1 MIKFQGLVPSTFV
14 LLLTLSLCSAE
25 NDVFSSTGYAQIECL
40 RVPPLEFAGAAKTA
54 VDLVRKAGALVSK
67 FDKKFGN
74 SRVGHAILDCLDLL
88 DSASEELSWIISAS
102 QNPNGIKLLHLFFF
116 FFLKSYTFSFSSPFC
131 HAKSFF

>member
-1 MIKFQGLVPSTFV
+1 MMKLRGRVSSTFF
-14 LLLTLSLCSAE
+14 LLLALSLCSAE
-25 NDVFSSTGYAQIECL
+25 KDVVSSTGYVQIECL

-88 DSASEELSWIISAS
+88 DSASEELSWIICAS
-102 QNPNGIKLLHLFFF
+102 QSPNGIKVLHLF
-116 FFLKSYTFSFSSPFC
+116 
-131 HAKSFF
+131 